1 MSFSVSSTSA
11 LGIKQM
17 PKDPSTWAERLAL
30 QQAKGLFRLPK
41 PKPKGFA
48 DFCSNDFLGLGQQSL
63 VLPNGL
69 SAGATGSRHVSGLHA
84 GLEELEKWA
93 ATFWGAERAVFFPTG
108 FQANLGVIQAVAT
121 RHDVI
126 LMDER
131 IHASL
136 RDAARG
142 TLAQTH
148 FFAHN
153 SVTDLEAWLQ
163 RAQAKRKAEGEIYV
177 VTEGVFSMAGTRA
190 PLAEMVAICN
200 RFQAVL
206 IVDEAHS
213 VGLYGKAGRGCVD
226 EVGLTERVPVRIF
239 PLGKAAGVQGGLVV
253 GSSALGQMLENFSRP
268 LIYSTAPSPLLTWLV
283 LDRLQAMGNA
293 EEERTNLKQVE
304 KRMNQVLV
312 NRPFGAVVPVFTLD
326 EKAWPAMLDTAVQ
339 AKLWV
344 KPIRYPTVPKGEE
357 CLRITLHA
365 NQTDD
370 ELHRLGEWI
379 RAFDLQPLRVQE
391 G

>member
-1 MSFSVSSTSA
+1 MSFSVSLTSA
-11 LGIKQM
+11 PGIKQM
-17 PKDPSTWAERLAL
+17 PKDPTSWAERLAL
-30 QQAKGLFRLPK
+30 QQTKGLFRQPK

-63 VLPNGL
+63 VLPTGI
-69 SAGATGSRHVSGLHA
+69 SAGATGSRHVSGLHT
-84 GLEELEKWA
+84 GLEELEQWA

-108 FQANLGVIQAVAT
+108 FQANLGVIQALAT

-153 SVTDLEAWLQ
+153 SVTDLEAWLE
-163 RAQAKRKAEGEIYV
+163 RAQAKRTAEGEIYV
-177 VTEGVFSMAGTRA
+177 VTEGVFSMAGTHA
-190 PLAEMVAICN
+190 PLAEMVTLCD
-200 RFQAVL
+200 RFQAIL

-213 VGLYGKAGRGCVD
+213 VGLYGKHGRGCVD
-226 EVGLTERVPVRIF
+226 ATGLSARVPIRIF
-239 PLGKAAGVQGGLVV
+239 PLGKAAGVQGGLIV
-253 GSSALGQMLENFSRP
+253 GSFALGQMLENFSRP
-268 LIYSTAPSPLLTWLV
+268 LIYSTAPSPVLTWAV
-283 LDRLQAMGNA
+283 LDRLKAMADA
-293 EEERTNLKQVE
+293 EEERVNLKQVE
-304 KRMNQVLV
+304 ERLDTLLV
-312 NRPFGAVVPVFTLD
+312 NRPVGAVVPVFTDD
-326 EKAWPAMLDTAVQ
+326 EKAWPAILETAVH

-357 CLRITLHA
+357 CLRLTLHS

-379 RAFDLQPLRVQE
+379 RAFDLQPLRVQV